1 LQTVLQLQSLQKRV
15 QISIETQQTFNR
27 LQHFLKDV
35 VNLAERK
42 QKRESEGAMEP
53 EMEET
58 GFVLEPTRIELGSGY
73 TISVSY
79 DENEKP
85 IVSVMTYGEVDM
97 AKLQKEIG
105 RIFPNAQIRQLNQTR
120 SVTIV
125 KKRKRKPN
133 IKKK

>member
-1 LQTVLQLQSLQKRV
+1 
-15 QISIETQQTFNR
+15 
-27 LQHFLKDV
+27 V

-42 QKRESEGAMEP
+42 QKRESEEATEP
-53 EMEET
+53 EMEE
-58 GFVLEPTRIELGSGY
+58 GFVLEPTHIELGSGY

-97 AKLQKEIG
+97 AKLEREIG
-105 RIFPNAQIRQLNQTR
+105 RMFPNAQIRQLNQTR